1 MNRANLLNAK
11 SLLAS
16 AALLTAL
23 YLLSTASEVARGE
36 LALFIE
42 SSAEVIPFVFL
53 AVLAYL
59 GEKDM
64 CLRPFAVLWCLLLV
78 TAVALFSF
86 GLGVLSISEP
96 SRPENIP
103 WEEAAGMAGL
113 CLLAALI
120 SLLGFLQRFRMFCAR
135 YLPLDPRSF
144 VHALALVMVM
154 AVTLLPMV
162 PLIIT
167 GTPPLLSPS
176 VLQSLDEMQMEQ
188 SETIKLFAYSLFWT
202 ILGSFMIVG
211 LFLKRDLRQS
221 LKRLALVLPTASQT
235 LIALVLALAM
245 VVAFSVIDEGI
256 REFWELMGWQTTD
269 PELVMMLFKSA
280 LTPVGALVL
289 SITAGVGEE
298 VAVRGVLQPRFGMI
312 WPSLLFASL
321 HAYQY
326 GWDALLSVFLAG
338 MAFAFLRR
346 YSNTSTC
353 AIAHAAYDLTLFM
366 LIIAGIS

>member
-1 MNRANLLNAK
+1 MNRADLLNAK

-16 AALLTAL
+16 AALLIAL
-23 YLLSTASEVARGE
+23 YILAIVSEAARDE

-53 AVLAYL
+53 AVLAIL
-59 GEKDM
+59 GEKDTRF
-64 CLRPFAVLWCLLLV
+64 RPFAVLWCLLLV
-78 TAVALFSF
+78 TVVALFTF
-86 GLGVLSISEP
+86 GFGVLSISDTSEIE
-96 SRPENIP
+96 SIP
-103 WEEAAGMAGL
+103 WEEASKMAGL
-113 CLLAALI
+113 CLLASLI
-120 SLLGFLQRFRMFCAR
+120 SLLGFLRQFRMFFTR
-135 YLPLDPRSF
+135 RLSLDPKSF
-144 VHALALVMVM
+144 VHTLALVMVM

-162 PLIIT
+162 PLIVT

-188 SETIKLFAYSLFWT
+188 PETIKLFAYSLFWT
-202 ILGSFMIVG
+202 IFGSFMIVG

-221 LKRLALVLPTASQT
+221 LKRLALVLPTAAQT

-256 REFWELMGWQTTD
+256 REFWGLMGWQTTD

-338 MAFAFLRR
+338 MAFAFLRK